1 MKKTAFLSV
10 VGLTMFLAACGDDNE
25 TATNVP
31 DDAPTEQETNSSDTI
46 KDNNSADAPF
56 MFTHFNLSVDY
67 AGNKSYDID
76 YENESTGA
84 EAKIE
89 DDFNNKVV
97 QGNEAVDELVPIF
110 EKFSFDAAT
119 DNDKIIDEVL
129 NALNLSTD
137 YQEFDL
143 EVRFVDGVEKE
154 VKHTQ

>member
-1 MKKTAFLSV
+1 MKKTALLPV
-10 VGLTMFLAACGDDNE
+10 VGLALFLVACGDDNE

-31 DDAPTEQETNSSDTI
+31 DDAPQEQNNGGATDTNTNTM
-46 KDNNSADAPF
+46 DNRFAFS
-56 MFTHFNLSVDY
+56 HFNLSVDY

-89 DDFNNKVV
+89 DDFNNKVA

-110 EKFSFDAAT
+110 EKFTFDAST

-129 NALNLSTD
+129 IAFNLSKD

-143 EVRFVDGVEKE
+143 EVRFADGVEKD
-154 VKHTQ
+154 VKHIQ